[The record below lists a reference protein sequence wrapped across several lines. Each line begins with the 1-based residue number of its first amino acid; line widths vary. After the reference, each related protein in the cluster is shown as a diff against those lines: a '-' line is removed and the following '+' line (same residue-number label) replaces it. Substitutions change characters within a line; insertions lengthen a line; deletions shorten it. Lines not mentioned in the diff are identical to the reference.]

1 MIQNMQIKPVDS
13 PKLRRL
19 YLEMPAL
26 LYKGNPNYI
35 RPLDKDIE
43 AVFDPTLNKAFRFG
57 EVIRWVL
64 FNNSGEAIGR
74 IAAFVNKKYKT
85 RGDDVPVGGCGFFE
99 CINNQ
104 DAANLLF
111 DTAKKWLSDK
121 GMEAMDGPINFGERD
136 KWWGLV
142 IQGFQSPLYCMNYNP
157 PYYQS
162 LFEHYGFQPF
172 FYQYCY
178 GMHPKETLAK
188 KFFDRHAA
196 LTTDRGL
203 SAQHADK
210 KRLDKFAADFH
221 TVYNKA
227 WAGHGGNKEL
237 SLEQC
242 KMLFRQMK
250 PVMDE
255 KVIWFAYYNDAP
267 IAMFI
272 NLPDLNQ
279 WFRYL
284 NGKFDLLH
292 KIKFLLL
299 RATVKNKRFAGLAFG
314 VVPEWHG
321 KGVDSYIVVEAAKII
336 QHHLDYEEY
345 EMQWIGDFNPKM
357 IAVAESITPVKSRI
371 LITYRYLFDRNK
383 EFRRHPLL

>member
-1 MIQNMQIKPVDS
+1 
-13 PKLRRL
+13 
-19 YLEMPAL
+19 
-26 LYKGNPNYI
+26 
-35 RPLDKDIE
+35 
-43 AVFDPTLNKAFRFG
+43 
-57 EVIRWVL
+57 
-64 FNNSGEAIGR
+64 
-74 IAAFVNKKYKT
+74 
-85 RGDDVPVGGCGFFE
+85 
-99 CINNQ
+99 
-104 DAANLLF
+104 
-111 DTAKKWLSDK
+111 
-121 GMEAMDGPINFGERD
+121 
-136 KWWGLV
+136 
-142 IQGFQSPLYCMNYNP
+142 
-157 PYYQS
+157 
-162 LFEHYGFQPF
+162 
-172 FYQYCY
+172 
-178 GMHPKETLAK
+178 
-188 KFFDRHAA
+188 
-196 LTTDRGL
+196 
-203 SAQHADK
+203 
-210 KRLDKFAADFH
+210 
-221 TVYNKA
+221 
-227 WAGHGGNKEL
+227 
-237 SLEQC
+237 
-242 KMLFRQMK
+242 MK

-255 KVIWFAYYNDAP
+255 KVIWFAYHNDTP

-299 RATVKNKRFAGLAFG
+299 RAMVKNKRFAGLAFG